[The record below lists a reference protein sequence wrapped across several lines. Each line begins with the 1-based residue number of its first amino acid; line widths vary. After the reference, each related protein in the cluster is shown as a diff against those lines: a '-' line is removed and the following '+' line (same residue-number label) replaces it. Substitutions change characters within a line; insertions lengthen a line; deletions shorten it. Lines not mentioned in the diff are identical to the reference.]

1 MNRRNKWICVLLL
14 GVLVCS
20 MQVSAAPVQ
29 SACVP
34 EGIELLVKQ
43 DMDVSK
49 LKDDMSKEDIQALL
63 KWLKEKIDKGELDV
77 SDETSV
83 RAAIEAGE
91 EEFGVSFTEKEKDKI
106 VSALSKLNAIGLS
119 GEKLLE
125 EAEKLF
131 EKYGSGILDQ
141 TEETLR
147 ETVEDANE
155 AINETAKEVTK
166 EAAKGFLQ
174 RMKES
179 VKGFFA
185 KLFQK

>member
-34 EGIELLVKQ
+34 EGTELLVKQ

-91 EEFGVSFTEKEKDKI
+91 EE
-106 VSALSKLNAIGLS
+106 
-119 GEKLLE
+119 
-125 EAEKLF
+125 
-131 EKYGSGILDQ
+131 
-141 TEETLR
+141 R
-147 ETVEDANE
+147 
-155 AINETAKEVTK
+155 
-166 EAAKGFLQ
+166 
-174 RMKES
+174 
-179 VKGFFA
+179 
-185 KLFQK
+185 

>member
-1 MNRRNKWICVLLL
+1 MKRKNKWICALLL

-34 EGIELLVKQ
+34 GGTELLAKQ

-106 VSALSKLNAIGLS
+106 VSVLSKLNAIGLS
-119 GEKLLE
+119 GEKLLG

-147 ETVEDANE
+147 ETVEEANE

-179 VKGFFA
+179 VKGFFV